1 MGVDG
6 PHKTAE
12 YLQNTLKARLPLV
25 VAGSQSALYVPSKG
39 RPDMSI
45 LMPGIYPKPRPVAQT
60 HGKVGKGAECPR
72 GGAVLGKQPG
82 S

>member
-25 VAGSQSALYVPSKG
+25 VAGSQSTLYVKTPNQIIKCGVGAAVKS
-39 RPDMSI
+39 
-45 LMPGIYPKPRPVAQT
+45 PVI
-60 HGKVGKGAECPR
+60 
-72 GGAVLGKQPG
+72 
-82 S
+82 